1 MKGSFKMAIN
11 TSINKFR
18 KELGLTKISAN
29 DLRTYLKDNNLEVSE
44 LENTYKEKLEI
55 KEEINKLQN
64 SIRQDINKFNKNV
77 KINANGEI
85 TQNNFKNHK
94 DLDKLTSDIIK
105 KDDKIQ
111 SLYNKLSDDISHN
124 ENTETELFTNTY
136 SDLEAKRIVDDIEDF
151 YTNKG
156 KNDGLTVFERNLLN
170 RTQSN
175 LSNLMING
183 RFENINAYSNLLNSL
198 YSTSLTA
205 TFSDGSQ
212 KVQNLSMV
220 LKDGVTKE
228 EVLSLFLSSL
238 SIGGVYSMW
247 GNSDMK
253 INVFMSSLKKSARLW
268 FIFQNMLKEGVTDV
282 E

>member
-1 MKGSFKMAIN
+1 MAIN
-11 TSINKFR
+11 TNVNKFR

-151 YTNKG
+151 YTNKN

-238 SIGGVYSMW
+238 SVGGVYSMW

>member
-1 MKGSFKMAIN
+1 MAIN
-11 TSINKFR
+11 TNINQFR

-29 DLRTYLKDNNLEVSE
+29 DLRTYLKDNNLELSE
-44 LENTYKEKLEI
+44 LENTYKEKLDI
-55 KEEINKLQN
+55 KNEINKLQS

-85 TQNNFKNHK
+85 TQNNFKNHS

-111 SLYNKLSDDISHN
+111 NLYNKLSDDIKTN

-156 KNDGLTVFERNLLN
+156 KSDGLTVFERNLLN

-183 RFENINAYSNLLNSL
+183 RFDNINAYSNLLNNI
-198 YSTSLTA
+198 YSTPLTV
-205 TFSDGSQ
+205 TFSDGSKKIQ
-212 KVQNLSMV
+212 AFSSV
-220 LKDGVTKE
+220 LKDGISKE
-228 EVLSLFLSSL
+228 DILSLFLSSL
-238 SIGGVYSMW
+238 SVGGVYNMW

-268 FIFQNMLKEGVTDV
+268 FIFQNMLKEGVSDV
-282 E
+282 D

>member
-1 MKGSFKMAIN
+1 MAIN
-11 TSINKFR
+11 TNINQFR

-29 DLRTYLKDNNLEVSE
+29 DLRNYLKDNNLELSE
-44 LENTYKEKLEI
+44 LENTYKEKVEI
-55 KEEINKLQN
+55 KNEINKLQS

-85 TQNNFKNHK
+85 TQNNFKNHAE
-94 DLDKLTSDIIK
+94 LDKLTSDIIK

-111 SLYNKLSDDISHN
+111 NLYNKLSDDIKTN

-136 SDLEAKRIVDDIEDF
+136 SDLEAKRLVDDIEDF

-183 RFENINAYSNLLNSL
+183 RFDNINAYSNLLNGI
-198 YSTSLTA
+198 YSTPLTV
-205 TFSDGSQ
+205 TFSDGSKKIQ
-212 KVQNLSMV
+212 AFSTV
-220 LKDGVTKE
+220 LKDGISKDD
-228 EVLSLFLSSL
+228 VLSLFLSSL
-238 SIGGVYSMW
+238 SVGGVYNLW

-268 FIFQNMLKEGVTDV
+268 FIFQNMLKEGVSDV
-282 E
+282 D

>member
-11 TSINKFR
+11 TNVNKFR

-151 YTNKG
+151 YTNKN

-238 SIGGVYSMW
+238 SVGGVYSMW

>member
-1 MKGSFKMAIN
+1 MAIN
-11 TSINKFR
+11 TNINRYR
-18 KELGLTKISAN
+18 KELGLSKITAD
-29 DLRTYLKDNNLEVSE
+29 DLRTYLNDNNLELSE
-44 LENTYKEKLEI
+44 LENTYKDKIEI
-55 KEEINKLQN
+55 KNEINQLQN
-64 SIRQDINKFNKNV
+64 SIRQDINKFNRNV

-85 TQNNFKNHK
+85 TQNNFKNHE

-111 SLYNKLSDDISHN
+111 NLYNKLSDDISPN
-124 ENTETELFTNTY
+124 ENNEMELFTNSY
-136 SDLEAKRIVDDIEDF
+136 SDLEAKRIVEDIEDF

-183 RFENINAYSNLLNSL
+183 RFDNINAYSNLLNNI
-198 YSTSLTA
+198 YNTPMAVTYN
-205 TFSDGSQ
+205 DGSQ
-212 KVQNLSMV
+212 KIQNLSMI
-220 LKDGVTKE
+220 LKDNISKE

-238 SIGGVYSMW
+238 SIGGIYNMW
-247 GNSDMK
+247 GNSNLK
-253 INVFMSSLKKSARLW
+253 INVFISSLKKSARLW

>member
-1 MKGSFKMAIN
+1 MAIN
-11 TSINKFR
+11 TNINQFR
-18 KELGLTKISAN
+18 KELGLTKISAS
-29 DLRTYLKDNNLEVSE
+29 DLRTYLSDNNLELSE
-44 LENTYKEKLEI
+44 LENTYKEKIEI
-55 KEEINKLQN
+55 KNEINKLQS

-85 TQNNFKNHK
+85 TQNNFKNHS

-111 SLYNKLSDDISHN
+111 NLYNKLSDDIKTN

-151 YTNKG
+151 YTNKN

-183 RFENINAYSNLLNSL
+183 RFDNINAYSNLLNNI
-198 YSTSLTA
+198 YSTTLTV
-205 TFSDGSQ
+205 TFSDGSKKIQ
-212 KVQNLSMV
+212 AFSSV
-220 LKDGVTKE
+220 LKDGISKE
-228 EVLSLFLSSL
+228 DILSLFLSSL
-238 SIGGVYSMW
+238 SVGGVYNMW

-268 FIFQNMLKEGVTDV
+268 FIFQNMLKEGVSDV
-282 E
+282 D

>member
-1 MKGSFKMAIN
+1 MAIN
-11 TSINKFR
+11 TNINRYR
-18 KELGLTKISAN
+18 KELGLSKITAD
-29 DLRTYLKDNNLEVSE
+29 DLRTYLNDNNLELSE
-44 LENTYKEKLEI
+44 LENTYKDKIEI
-55 KEEINKLQN
+55 KNEINQLQN
-64 SIRQDINKFNKNV
+64 SIRQDINKFNRNV

-85 TQNNFKNHK
+85 TQNNFKNHE

-111 SLYNKLSDDISHN
+111 NLYNKLSDDISPN
-124 ENTETELFTNTY
+124 ENNEMELFTNSY
-136 SDLEAKRIVDDIEDF
+136 SDLEAKRIVEDIEDF

-183 RFENINAYSNLLNSL
+183 RFNNINAYSNLLNNI
-198 YSTSLTA
+198 YNTPMTV
-205 TFSDGSQ
+205 TFNDGTQ
-212 KVQNLSMV
+212 KVQNLSMI
-220 LKDGVTKE
+220 LKDGISKE

-238 SIGGVYSMW
+238 SVSGVYSMW
-247 GNSDMK
+247 GNSDLK

>member
-1 MKGSFKMAIN
+1 MAIN
-11 TSINKFR
+11 TNINKYR
-18 KELGLTKISAN
+18 KELGLSKITAN
-29 DLRTYLKDNNLEVSE
+29 DLRTYLNDNNLELSE
-44 LENTYKEKLEI
+44 LENTYKEKIEI
-55 KEEINKLQN
+55 KNEINKLQN

-85 TQNNFKNHK
+85 TQNNFKNRS

-111 SLYNKLSDDISHN
+111 NLYNKLSDDISTT
-124 ENTETELFTNTY
+124 ENAEIELFTNSY

-151 YTNKG
+151 YSNKG

-183 RFENINAYSNLLNSL
+183 RFDNINAYSNLLNNI
-198 YSTSLTA
+198 YNTPVTA
-205 TFSDGSQ
+205 TYNDGSQ
-212 KVQNLSMV
+212 KIQNLSMI
-220 LKDGVTKE
+220 LKDGISKE

-238 SIGGVYSMW
+238 SIGGIYSMW
-247 GNSDMK
+247 GNSNLK
-253 INVFMSSLKKSARLW
+253 INVFISSLKKSARLW
-268 FIFQNMLKEGVTDV
+268 FIFQNMLKEEVKDV

>member
-1 MKGSFKMAIN
+1 MAIN
-11 TSINKFR
+11 TNINQFR

-29 DLRTYLKDNNLEVSE
+29 DLRNYLKDNNLELSE
-44 LENTYKEKLEI
+44 LENTYKEKVEI
-55 KEEINKLQN
+55 KNEINKLQS

-85 TQNNFKNHK
+85 TQNNFKNHA

-111 SLYNKLSDDISHN
+111 NLYNKLSDDIKTN

-136 SDLEAKRIVDDIEDF
+136 SDLEAKRLVDDIEDF

-183 RFENINAYSNLLNSL
+183 RFDNINAYSNLLNSI
-198 YSTSLTA
+198 YSTPLTV
-205 TFSDGSQ
+205 TFSDGSKKIQ
-212 KVQNLSMV
+212 AFSTV
-220 LKDGVTKE
+220 LKDGISKE
-228 EVLSLFLSSL
+228 DVLSLFLSSL
-238 SIGGVYSMW
+238 SVGGAYNMW
-247 GNSDMK
+247 GNSDTK

-268 FIFQNMLKEGVTDV
+268 FIFQNMLKEGAIDV

>member
-1 MKGSFKMAIN
+1 MAIN
-11 TSINKFR
+11 TNINQFR

-29 DLRTYLKDNNLEVSE
+29 DLRTYLKDNNLELSD
-44 LENTYKEKLEI
+44 LESTYKEKLEI
-55 KEEINKLQN
+55 KEEINELQS

-85 TQNNFKNHK
+85 TQNNFKNHA

-111 SLYNKLSDDISHN
+111 NLYNKLSDDIKTN

-183 RFENINAYSNLLNSL
+183 RFDNINAYSNLLNCI
-198 YSTSLTA
+198 YSTPLTV
-205 TFSDGSQ
+205 TFSDGSKKIQ
-212 KVQNLSMV
+212 AFSTV
-220 LKDGVTKE
+220 LKDGISKE
-228 EVLSLFLSSL
+228 DVLSLFLSSL
-238 SIGGVYSMW
+238 SVGGAYNMW
-247 GNSDMK
+247 GNSDAK

-268 FIFQNMLKEGVTDV
+268 FIFQNMLKEGAIDV

>member
-1 MKGSFKMAIN
+1 MAIN
-11 TSINKFR
+11 TNINRYR
-18 KELGLTKISAN
+18 KELGLSKITAD
-29 DLRTYLKDNNLEVSE
+29 DLRTYLNDNNLELSE
-44 LENTYKEKLEI
+44 LENTYKDKIEI
-55 KEEINKLQN
+55 KNEINQLQN
-64 SIRQDINKFNKNV
+64 SIRQDINKFNRNV

-85 TQNNFKNHK
+85 TQNNFKNHE

-111 SLYNKLSDDISHN
+111 NLYNKLSDDISPN
-124 ENTETELFTNTY
+124 ENNEMELFTNSY
-136 SDLEAKRIVDDIEDF
+136 SDLEAKRIVEDIEDF

-183 RFENINAYSNLLNSL
+183 RFDNINAYSNLLNNI
-198 YSTSLTA
+198 YNTPMTV
-205 TFSDGSQ
+205 TFNDGTQ
-212 KVQNLSMV
+212 KVQNLSMI
-220 LKDGVTKE
+220 LKDGISKE

-247 GNSDMK
+247 GNSDLK